1 MIQSSYQIK
10 QERTSMSEIWIEI
23 EDALEAGVDARS
35 IAKNLLIPIEW
46 VYTVIN
52 LNNDYDIEF

>member
-52 LNNDYDIEF
+52 LNNDNDIEF

>member
-1 MIQSSYQIK
+1 
-10 QERTSMSEIWIEI
+10 MSEIWIEI
-23 EDALEAGVDARS
+23 EEALEAGVDARS

-52 LNNDYDIEF
+52 LNNDNDIEF

>member
-1 MIQSSYQIK
+1 
-10 QERTSMSEIWIEI
+10 MSEIWIEI